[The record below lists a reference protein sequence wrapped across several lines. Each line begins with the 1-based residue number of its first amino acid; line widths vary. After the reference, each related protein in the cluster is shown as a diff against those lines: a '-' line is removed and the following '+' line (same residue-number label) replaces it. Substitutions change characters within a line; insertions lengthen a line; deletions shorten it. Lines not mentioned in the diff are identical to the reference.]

1 MPVFFVRPD
10 SVAPPTITILGDLI
24 IHLRD
29 SLRVAIGETLWFDD
43 GAGTRYR
50 TEITNISPYAV
61 VGHILE
67 TLHRPPTHTP
77 RLTLGQ
83 ALLKGEKMDWVIQK
97 GTELGMDAL
106 IPIESHHSI
115 VRLKS
120 DRKDTQLARWQRI
133 ALEAAQQSE
142 QWCIPAITP
151 PQTLPSLLTHGAPHT
166 TVFML
171 TERHGSTSLQ
181 TVPLPRQTTENLLLL
196 VGPEGGWSHDE
207 LRTAQQSGVTP
218 ITLGPSIL
226 RAETAAI
233 AALSILQSRLGNLG

>member
-10 SVAPPTITILGDLI
+10 SVDPPTITILGDLI

-50 TEITNISPYAV
+50 TEITNISPHAV
-61 VGHILE
+61 VGRILD

-106 IPIESHHSI
+106 LPIESHHSV

-120 DRKDTQLARWQRI
+120 DRRDNQLARWHRI

-151 PQTLPSLLTHGAPHT
+151 PQPLASLLTHHTPHT
-166 TVFML
+166 TILVL
-171 TERHGSTSLQ
+171 TERHGSVNLQ
-181 TVPLPRQTTENLLLL
+181 TVPLPQQATESLL
-196 VGPEGGWSHDE
+196 VLIGPEGGWSPDE
-207 LRTAQQSGVTP
+207 LRTVQQAKAISV
-218 ITLGPSIL
+218 TLGPSIL